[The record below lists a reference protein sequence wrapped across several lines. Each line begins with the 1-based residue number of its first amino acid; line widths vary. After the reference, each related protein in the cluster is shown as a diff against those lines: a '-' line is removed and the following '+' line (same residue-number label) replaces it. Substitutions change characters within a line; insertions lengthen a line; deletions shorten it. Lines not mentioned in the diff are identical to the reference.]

1 MSKIIIPTKKNIKM
15 WRSNSPEKLKEKLNK
30 NCIFDSLKIVSVI
43 RQLEYV
49 INHTKY
55 GKIYAP

>member
-1 MSKIIIPTKKNIKM
+1 MR
-15 WRSNSPEKLKEKLNK
+15 RSNSPKKLREKLNK

-49 INHTKY
+49 INHTEY
-55 GKIYAP
+55 EKIYAS